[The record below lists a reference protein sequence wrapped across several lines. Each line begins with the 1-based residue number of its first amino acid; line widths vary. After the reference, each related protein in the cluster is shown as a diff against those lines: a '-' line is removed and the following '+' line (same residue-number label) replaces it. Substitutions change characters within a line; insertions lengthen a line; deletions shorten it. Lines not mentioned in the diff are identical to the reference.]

1 MIDDDHSVKETT
13 NKRTGFFQLKTV
25 ASSRVVEALGEALGD
40 ENSDDDEDDKGR
52 QKTVNLIIASTS
64 LPVNDKRMEGTISST
79 HENTSTGLSE
89 TAMLDSLPPSSPLS
103 SNVHPVTVSASRPND
118 EMTVLHVQQGVD
130 LCQPVKEGESVMEND
145 EDEHSSSTDLLH
157 PTPIPPL
164 IKDIV
169 MNRMA
174 TTGNADTTSF
184 APDPSTITNDIPS
197 QDHSVDVTSGLHTT
211 HNTPTDSTTN
221 NINNT
226 SITNST
232 TTFSNTSQSEMK
244 TPFESTTTAS
254 QKAPATASPTEST
267 ATPLGVS
274 ELPQPPPQSST
285 TPSQSQPK
293 TSKNKSITSISSH
306 VSGGSGGSSSGGG
319 AKSSGGGEGG
329 SSSTPPPLPVSSS
342 MMYPIDTH
350 REDILRFIQRDRVTI
365 IAGKTPL
372 SLIPPPSLYIFLYM
386 CMYLSPHVCL

>member
-274 ELPQPPPQSST
+274 ELPQPPPQSSP

-386 CMYLSPHVCL
+386 YMYLSPHVCL